1 MCLPVQWN
9 SEEEGSHG
17 RRRRDS
23 SHGAPL
29 IIYGVYL
36 FSGDVDC
43 CAAFVSAQE
52 VRGCERASRAKPR
65 MREMFFSFSFPWE
78 GQQKDPE
85 TTSTTHPG
93 ARLLLTK
100 KMAGSLRTYYSTTTQ
115 EPYTCQTFQSWPTCI
130 LCIYSQLLMHAWKLS
145 KICAFWVVA
154 HKCAFT
160 CLPPIQFSCEGE
172 TWHTMDISN
181 VSRINYLNL
190 HPYIYAP
197 GYWKIEPKVN
207 LKRFHFHVLNL
218 FKSWSTLGFD
228 QDS

>member
-1 MCLPVQWN
+1 MLDFIRQ
-9 SEEEGSHG
+9 S
-17 RRRRDS
+17 
-23 SHGAPL
+23 L
-29 IIYGVYL
+29 GVR
-36 FSGDVDC
+36 
-43 CAAFVSAQE
+43 AFVSAQE
-52 VRGCERASRAKPR
+52 VRSCERASRARPR

-160 CLPPIQFSCEGE
+160 CLPHQ
-172 TWHTMDISN
+172 SN
-181 VSRINYLNL
+181 
-190 HPYIYAP
+190 
-197 GYWKIEPKVN
+197 
-207 LKRFHFHVLNL
+207 FHVRGKHDTRWTFPMFHELIISICIHIYMRLVTERSNQRWTWNV
-218 FKSWSTLGFD
+218 FIFMF
-228 QDS
+228 